1 MIPGL
6 GFFKGLT
13 YFGIS
18 LEFWLRIGEIITFL
32 MLFIGVLKFVI
43 ILTIRRVGGLS
54 SIKKFFLTLK
64 EKIKK

>member
-43 ILTIRRVGGLS
+43 ILTIRRVGVYHQ
-54 SIKKFFLTLK
+54 
-64 EKIKK
+64 